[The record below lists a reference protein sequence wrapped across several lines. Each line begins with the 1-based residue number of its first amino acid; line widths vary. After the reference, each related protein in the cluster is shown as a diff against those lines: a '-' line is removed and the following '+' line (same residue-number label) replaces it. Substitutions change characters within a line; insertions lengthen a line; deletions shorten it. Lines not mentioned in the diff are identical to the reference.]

1 MRVYMF
7 GLKKKEDVFL
17 ELFIE
22 SSAKVIVVGDVFHD
36 LVHNY
41 ENVEDKV
48 SNLKILETDCDI
60 QAHKILK
67 KLNESFI
74 TPFDREDIY
83 NLARDTDDIVDCLEE
98 VANRFLIFD
107 VKEMKPDAI
116 IMTNLIVQCI
126 RELDVLFKH
135 LKEIK
140 TNTIVREQIIEV
152 NRIEN
157 EGDIVYR
164 RALTKLFKNEK
175 DPIEIIKWKQLYE
188 LLEESMDS
196 CENVANIVEGLV
208 MKHA

>member
-1 MRVYMF
+1 MF
-7 GLKKKEDVFL
+7 GLKKKEDVFFD
-17 ELFIE
+17 LFIE
-22 SSAKVIVVGDVFHD
+22 SSAKVIIVGETFLD

-48 SNLKILETDCDI
+48 SNLKVLETDCDM

-83 NLARDTDDIVDCLEE
+83 NIARDMDDIVDCIEE
-98 VANRFLIFD
+98 VANRFMVFD
-107 VKEMKPDAI
+107 VKEMRPEAI
-116 IMTNLIVQCI
+116 VMSDLIMQGI

-140 TNTIVREQIIEV
+140 LNTIVRKQIIEV

-157 EGDIVYR
+157 EGDIIYR

-175 DPIEIIKWKQLYE
+175 DPVEIIKWKQLYE

>member
-1 MRVYMF
+1 ML
-7 GLKKKEDVFL
+7 GLKKKEKEDIFL
-17 ELFIE
+17 DLFNE
-22 SSAKVIVVGDVFHD
+22 SFEKVIVVGETFLD

-41 ENVEDKV
+41 EKVEDKV
-48 SNLKILETDCDI
+48 SNLKVLETDCDM
-60 QAHKILK
+60 QVHKILK
-67 KLNESFI
+67 KLNESVI

-83 NLARDTDDIVDCLEE
+83 NIARDMDDIVDCIEE
-98 VANRFLIFD
+98 VANRFIVFD
-107 VKEMKPDAI
+107 VKNMKPEAI
-116 IMTNLIVQCI
+116 IMSDLLMQSI
-126 RELDVLFKH
+126 RELGVLFNH
-135 LKEIK
+135 LHEIK
-140 TNTIVREQIIEV
+140 QNTIVKEQIIEV

-188 LLEESMDS
+188 LLEESIDA

>member
-1 MRVYMF
+1 ML
-7 GLKKKEDVFL
+7 GLKKKEDVFFD
-17 ELFIE
+17 LFIE
-22 SSAKVIVVGDVFHD
+22 SSAKVIIVGETFLD

-48 SNLKILETDCDI
+48 SNLKVLETDCDM

-83 NLARDTDDIVDCLEE
+83 NIARDTDDIVDCIEE
-98 VANRFLIFD
+98 VANRFMVFD
-107 VKEMKPDAI
+107 VKEMRPEAI
-116 IMTNLIVQCI
+116 VMADLIMQSI

-135 LKEIK
+135 LREIK
-140 TNTIVREQIIEV
+140 LNTIVREQIIEV

-157 EGDIVYR
+157 EGDIIYR

-175 DPIEIIKWKQLYE
+175 DPVEIIKWKQLYE
-188 LLEESMDS
+188 LLEESIDS
-196 CENVANIVEGLV
+196 CENVANIMEGLV

>member
-1 MRVYMF
+1 ML
-7 GLKKKEDVFL
+7 GLKKKEDVFFD
-17 ELFIE
+17 LFIE
-22 SSAKVIVVGDVFHD
+22 SSAKVIVVGETFLD

-48 SNLKILETDCDI
+48 PNLKVLETDCDM
-60 QAHKILK
+60 QTHKILK

-83 NLARDTDDIVDCLEE
+83 NIARDTDDIVDCIEE
-98 VANRFLIFD
+98 VANRFLVFD
-107 VKEMKPDAI
+107 VKEMRPEAV
-116 IMTNLIVQCI
+116 IMADLIMQSI

-135 LKEIK
+135 LREIK
-140 TNTIVREQIIEV
+140 LNTIVREQIIEV

-157 EGDIVYR
+157 EGDIIYR
-164 RALTKLFKNEK
+164 KALTRLFKTEK

-188 LLEESMDS
+188 LLEESIDS

>member
-1 MRVYMF
+1 MLGM
-7 GLKKKEDVFL
+7 KKKEDIFFD
-17 ELFIE
+17 LFIE
-22 SSAKVIVVGDVFHD
+22 SSSKVIIAGEAFLD

-48 SNLKILETDCDI
+48 ANLKILETDCDM

-83 NLARDTDDIVDCLEE
+83 NIARDMDDIVDCIEE
-98 VANRFLIFD
+98 VANRFVVFD
-107 VKEMKPDAI
+107 IKEMRPEVI
-116 IMTNLIVQCI
+116 IMADLTMQCI
-126 RELDVLFKH
+126 RELDVLFRH
-135 LKEIK
+135 LREIK
-140 TNTIVREQIIEV
+140 LNTIVREQIIEV

-157 EGDIVYR
+157 DGDIVYR

-175 DPIEIIKWKQLYE
+175 DAVEIIKWKHLYE
-188 LLEESMDS
+188 LLEESIDS

>member
-1 MRVYMF
+1 ML
-7 GLKKKEDVFL
+7 GLKKKEDIFFD
-17 ELFIE
+17 LFVE
-22 SSAKVIVVGDVFHD
+22 SSAKVIVVGEIFLD

-48 SNLKILETDCDI
+48 SNLKVLETDCDL
-60 QAHKILK
+60 QTHKILK

-83 NLARDTDDIVDCLEE
+83 NIARDMDDIVDCIEE
-98 VANRFLIFD
+98 VANRFVVFD
-107 VKEMKPDAI
+107 VKEMRPEAI
-116 IMTNLIVQCI
+116 VMSDLIMQSI

-140 TNTIVREQIIEV
+140 QNTIVREQIIEV

-164 RALTKLFKNEK
+164 RALTKLFKNEM

>member
-1 MRVYMF
+1 ML
-7 GLKKKEDVFL
+7 GLKKKEDVFFD
-17 ELFIE
+17 LFIE
-22 SSAKVIVVGDVFHD
+22 TSAKVIIVGETFMD

-48 SNLKILETDCDI
+48 SNLKVLETDCDM

-83 NLARDTDDIVDCLEE
+83 NIARDMDDIVDCVEE
-98 VANRFLIFD
+98 VANRFMVFD
-107 VKEMKPDAI
+107 VKEMRPEAI
-116 IMTNLIVQCI
+116 VMADLIMQSI

-140 TNTIVREQIIEV
+140 LNTIVREQIIEV

-157 EGDIVYR
+157 EGDIIYR

-175 DPIEIIKWKQLYE
+175 DPVEIIKWKQLYE

-196 CENVANIVEGLV
+196 CENVANIMEGLV

>member
-1 MRVYMF
+1 MIKW
-7 GLKKKEDVFL
+7 KKKEDVFFD
-17 ELFIE
+17 LFNE
-22 SSAKVIVVGDVFHD
+22 SMAKIIQAGETFQD

-48 SNLKILETDCDI
+48 ANMKVLETDCDM

-67 KLNESFI
+67 KLNASFI

-83 NLARDTDDIVDCLEE
+83 DLARDMDDIVDCIEE
-98 VANRFLIFD
+98 VSNRFIVFD
-107 VKEMKPDAI
+107 VKEMKPEALVMSDQ
-116 IMTNLIVQCI
+116 IMQCI
-126 RELDVLFKH
+126 RELDVLFRH

-140 TNTIVREQIIEV
+140 TNSVVREQIIEV

-164 RALTKLFKNEK
+164 RALSKLFKHEK
-175 DPIEIIKWKQLYE
+175 DPIEIIKWKQLFE
-188 LLEESMDS
+188 LLEDSLDS

>member
-1 MRVYMF
+1 
-7 GLKKKEDVFL
+7 
-17 ELFIE
+17 
-22 SSAKVIVVGDVFHD
+22 
-36 LVHNY
+36 
-41 ENVEDKV
+41 
-48 SNLKILETDCDI
+48 
-60 QAHKILK
+60 
-67 KLNESFI
+67 
-74 TPFDREDIY
+74 
-83 NLARDTDDIVDCLEE
+83 
-98 VANRFLIFD
+98 
-107 VKEMKPDAI
+107 
-116 IMTNLIVQCI
+116 
-126 RELDVLFKH
+126 LDVLFKH

>member
-1 MRVYMF
+1 ML
-7 GLKKKEDVFL
+7 GLKKKEDVFFD
-17 ELFIE
+17 LFIE
-22 SSAKVIVVGDVFHD
+22 SSAKVIIVGETFLD

-41 ENVEDKV
+41 DKVEDKV
-48 SNLKILETDCDI
+48 SNLKVLETDCDM

-83 NLARDTDDIVDCLEE
+83 NIARDMDDIVDCIEE
-98 VANRFLIFD
+98 VANRFMVFD
-107 VKEMKPDAI
+107 VKEMRPEAI
-116 IMTNLIVQCI
+116 VMSDLIMQGI

-140 TNTIVREQIIEV
+140 INTIVREQIIEV

-157 EGDIVYR
+157 EGDIIYR

-175 DPIEIIKWKQLYE
+175 DPIEIIKWKELYE

-196 CENVANIVEGLV
+196 CENIANIVEGLV

>member
-1 MRVYMF
+1 ML
-7 GLKKKEDVFL
+7 GLKKKEDVFFD
-17 ELFIE
+17 LFIE
-22 SSAKVIVVGDVFHD
+22 SSAKVIIVGETFLD

-48 SNLKILETDCDI
+48 SNLKVLETDCDM

-83 NLARDTDDIVDCLEE
+83 NLARDMDDIVDCIEE
-98 VANRFLIFD
+98 VSNRFMVFD
-107 VKEMKPDAI
+107 VKEMRPEAI
-116 IMTNLIVQCI
+116 VMSDLIMQGI

-140 TNTIVREQIIEV
+140 LNTIVRKQIIEV

-157 EGDIVYR
+157 EGDIIYR

-175 DPIEIIKWKQLYE
+175 DPVEIIKWKQLYE
-188 LLEESMDS
+188 LFEESMDS

>member
-1 MRVYMF
+1 ML
-7 GLKKKEDVFL
+7 GLKKKEDVFFD
-17 ELFIE
+17 LFIE
-22 SSAKVIVVGDVFHD
+22 SSAKVIIVGETFLD

-41 ENVEDKV
+41 KNVEDKV
-48 SNLKILETDCDI
+48 SNLKVLETDCDM

-83 NLARDTDDIVDCLEE
+83 NIARDMDDIVDCIEE
-98 VANRFLIFD
+98 VANRFMVFD
-107 VKEMKPDAI
+107 VKEMRPEAI
-116 IMTNLIVQCI
+116 VMSDLIMQGI
-126 RELDVLFKH
+126 RELDILFKH

-140 TNTIVREQIIEV
+140 LNTIVREQIIEV

-157 EGDIVYR
+157 EGDIIYR
-164 RALTKLFKNEK
+164 RALTKLFKEEK
-175 DPIEIIKWKQLYE
+175 DPVEIIKWKQLYE

>member
-1 MRVYMF
+1 ML
-7 GLKKKEDVFL
+7 GLKKKEDIFFD
-17 ELFIE
+17 LFIE
-22 SSAKVIVVGDVFHD
+22 SSAKVIIVGETFLD

-48 SNLKILETDCDI
+48 SNLKVLETDCDM

-83 NLARDTDDIVDCLEE
+83 NIARDMDDIVDCIEE
-98 VANRFLIFD
+98 VANRFVVFD
-107 VKEMKPDAI
+107 VKEMRPEAI
-116 IMTNLIVQCI
+116 VMSDLIMQSI

-140 TNTIVREQIIEV
+140 LNTIVREQIIEV

-157 EGDIVYR
+157 EGDIIYR

>member
-1 MRVYMF
+1 ML
-7 GLKKKEDVFL
+7 GLKKKEDVFF

-22 SSAKVIVVGDVFHD
+22 SSAKVIIVGETFLD

-41 ENVEDKV
+41 KNVEDKV
-48 SNLKILETDCDI
+48 SNLKVLETDCDM

-83 NLARDTDDIVDCLEE
+83 NIARDMDDIVDCIEE
-98 VANRFLIFD
+98 VANRFMIFD
-107 VKEMKPDAI
+107 VKEMRPEAI
-116 IMTNLIVQCI
+116 VMSDLIMQGI

-140 TNTIVREQIIEV
+140 LNTIVREQIIEV

-157 EGDIVYR
+157 EGDIIYR
-164 RALTKLFKNEK
+164 KALTKLFKNEK
-175 DPIEIIKWKQLYE
+175 DPVEIIKWKQLYE

-196 CENVANIVEGLV
+196 CENVANIMEGLV

>member
-1 MRVYMF
+1 MI
-7 GLKKKEDVFL
+7 GLKKKEDVFF

-22 SSAKVIVVGDVFHD
+22 STQKIIIAGEAFLD

-41 ENVEDKV
+41 ENIEDKV
-48 SNLKILETDCDI
+48 ANLKILETDCDM

-83 NLARDTDDIVDCLEE
+83 NLARDMDDIVDCIEE
-98 VANRFLIFD
+98 VSNRFVVFD
-107 VKEMKPDAI
+107 VKEMRPEAI
-116 IMTNLIVQCI
+116 VMAEQIMQCI
-126 RELDVLFKH
+126 RELEVLFKH
-135 LKEIK
+135 LREIK
-140 TNTIVREQIIEV
+140 TNTIVMEQIIEV

-164 RALTKLFKNEK
+164 RALTKLFKHEK
-175 DPIEIIKWKQLYE
+175 DPIEVIKWKQLFE
-188 LLEESMDS
+188 LLEESLDS

>member
-1 MRVYMF
+1 ML
-7 GLKKKEDVFL
+7 GLKKKEDVFFD
-17 ELFIE
+17 LFIE
-22 SSAKVIVVGDVFHD
+22 SSAKVIVVGETFLD

-48 SNLKILETDCDI
+48 PNLKVLETDCDM
-60 QAHKILK
+60 QTHKILK

-83 NLARDTDDIVDCLEE
+83 NIARDTDDIVDCIEE
-98 VANRFLIFD
+98 VANRFLVFD
-107 VKEMKPDAI
+107 VKEMRPEAV
-116 IMTNLIVQCI
+116 IMADLIMQSI

-135 LKEIK
+135 LREIK
-140 TNTIVREQIIEV
+140 LNTIVREQIIEV

-157 EGDIVYR
+157 EGDIIYR
-164 RALTKLFKNEK
+164 KALTRLFKTEK

-188 LLEESMDS
+188 LLEESIDA

>member
-1 MRVYMF
+1 MF
-7 GLKKKEDVFL
+7 GLKKKEEIFFD
-17 ELFIE
+17 LFIE
-22 SSAKVIVVGDVFHD
+22 SSAKLIIVGDVFHD

-41 ENVEDKV
+41 ENVEEKV
-48 SNLKILETDCDI
+48 SNLKVLETDCDM

-83 NLARDTDDIVDCLEE
+83 NLARDMDDIVDCIEE
-98 VANRFLIFD
+98 VSNRFMVFD
-107 VKEMKPDAI
+107 VKEMRPEAI
-116 IMTNLIVQCI
+116 IMSNLIVQSI

-175 DPIEIIKWKQLYE
+175 DPMEIIKWKQLYE

>member
-1 MRVYMF
+1 MIKW
-7 GLKKKEDVFL
+7 KKKEDVFFD
-17 ELFIE
+17 LFNE
-22 SSAKVIVVGDVFHD
+22 SMAKIIQAGETFQD

-48 SNLKILETDCDI
+48 ANMKVLETDCDM

-67 KLNESFI
+67 KLNASFI

-83 NLARDTDDIVDCLEE
+83 DLARDMDDIVDCIEE
-98 VANRFLIFD
+98 VSNRFIVFD
-107 VKEMKPDAI
+107 VKEMKPEALVMADQ
-116 IMTNLIVQCI
+116 IMQCI
-126 RELDVLFKH
+126 RELDVLFRH

-140 TNTIVREQIIEV
+140 TNSVVREQIIEV

-164 RALTKLFKNEK
+164 RALSKLFKHEK
-175 DPIEIIKWKQLYE
+175 DPIEIIKWKQLFE
-188 LLEESMDS
+188 LLEDSLDS

>member
-1 MRVYMF
+1 MLGM
-7 GLKKKEDVFL
+7 KKKEDVFF

-22 SSAKVIVVGDVFHD
+22 SSAKVIIAGEAFLD

-41 ENVEDKV
+41 ENVEEKV
-48 SNLKILETDCDI
+48 ANLKILETDCDM

-83 NLARDTDDIVDCLEE
+83 NIARDMDDIVDCIEE
-98 VANRFLIFD
+98 VANRFLVFD
-107 VKEMKPDAI
+107 VKEMRPEAI
-116 IMTNLIVQCI
+116 IMADLIMQCV

-135 LKEIK
+135 LREIK
-140 TNTIVREQIIEV
+140 TNSIVREQIIEV

-157 EGDIVYR
+157 DGDIVYR

-175 DPIEIIKWKQLYE
+175 DAVEIIKWKQLYE

>member
-1 MRVYMF
+1 ML
-7 GLKKKEDVFL
+7 GLKKKEDVFFD
-17 ELFIE
+17 LFIE
-22 SSAKVIVVGDVFHD
+22 SSAKVVIVGETFLD

-48 SNLKILETDCDI
+48 SNLKVLETDCDM

-83 NLARDTDDIVDCLEE
+83 NIARDMDDIVDCIEE
-98 VANRFLIFD
+98 VSNRFMVFD
-107 VKEMKPDAI
+107 VKEMRPEAI
-116 IMTNLIVQCI
+116 VMSDLIMQGI

-140 TNTIVREQIIEV
+140 LNTIVREQIIEV

-157 EGDIVYR
+157 EGDIIYR

-175 DPIEIIKWKQLYE
+175 DPVKIIKWKQLYE

-196 CENVANIVEGLV
+196 CENVANIMEGLV

>member
-1 MRVYMF
+1 ML
-7 GLKKKEDVFL
+7 GLKKKEDVFFD
-17 ELFIE
+17 LFIE
-22 SSAKVIVVGDVFHD
+22 SSAKVITVGETFLD

-48 SNLKILETDCDI
+48 SNLKVLETDCDM

-83 NLARDTDDIVDCLEE
+83 NIARDMDDIVDCIEE
-98 VANRFLIFD
+98 VANRFMIFD
-107 VKEMKPDAI
+107 VKEMRPEAI
-116 IMTNLIVQCI
+116 VMSNLIMQGI

-140 TNTIVREQIIEV
+140 LNTIVREQIIEV

-157 EGDIVYR
+157 EGDIIYR
-164 RALTKLFKNEK
+164 KALTKLFKNEK
-175 DPIEIIKWKQLYE
+175 DPVEIIKWKQLYE

-196 CENVANIVEGLV
+196 CENVANIMEGLV

>member
-1 MRVYMF
+1 ML
-7 GLKKKEDVFL
+7 GLKKKEDVFFD
-17 ELFIE
+17 LFIE
-22 SSAKVIVVGDVFHD
+22 SSAKVIIVGETFLD

-48 SNLKILETDCDI
+48 SNLKVLETDCDM

-83 NLARDTDDIVDCLEE
+83 NLARDMDDIVDCIEE
-98 VANRFLIFD
+98 VANRFMVFD
-107 VKEMKPDAI
+107 VKEMRPEAI
-116 IMTNLIVQCI
+116 VMSDLIMQGI

-140 TNTIVREQIIEV
+140 LNTIVRKQIIEV

-157 EGDIVYR
+157 EGDIIYR

-175 DPIEIIKWKQLYE
+175 DPVEIIKWKQLYE
-188 LLEESMDS
+188 LFEESMDS

>member
-1 MRVYMF
+1 ML
-7 GLKKKEDVFL
+7 GLKKKEDVFFD
-17 ELFIE
+17 LFIE
-22 SSAKVIVVGDVFHD
+22 SSAKVIIVGETFLD

-48 SNLKILETDCDI
+48 SNLKVLETDCDM

-83 NLARDTDDIVDCLEE
+83 NIARDMDDIVDCIEE
-98 VANRFLIFD
+98 VSNRFMVFD
-107 VKEMKPDAI
+107 VKEMSPEAI
-116 IMTNLIVQCI
+116 VMSDLIMQGI

-140 TNTIVREQIIEV
+140 LNTIVREQIIEV

-157 EGDIVYR
+157 EGDIIYR

-175 DPIEIIKWKQLYE
+175 DPVEIIKWKQLYE

-196 CENVANIVEGLV
+196 CENVANIMEGLV

>member
-1 MRVYMF
+1 ML
-7 GLKKKEDVFL
+7 GLKKKEDVFFD
-17 ELFIE
+17 LFIE
-22 SSAKVIVVGDVFHD
+22 TSAKVIIVGETFMD

-48 SNLKILETDCDI
+48 SNLKVLETDCDM

-83 NLARDTDDIVDCLEE
+83 NIARDMDDIVDCVEE
-98 VANRFLIFD
+98 VANRFMVFD
-107 VKEMKPDAI
+107 VKEMRPEAI
-116 IMTNLIVQCI
+116 VMSDLIMQSI

-135 LKEIK
+135 LREIK
-140 TNTIVREQIIEV
+140 LNTIVREQIIEV

-157 EGDIVYR
+157 EGDIIYR

-175 DPIEIIKWKQLYE
+175 DPVEIIKWKQLYE